1 MYELFANLTLI
12 AHLIFILFVIFGGLL
27 FFIFSKVFY
36 IHLPALLWGI
46 YIELTNSVC
55 PLTYLENWFLN
66 KAELATYSNGF
77 INNYLYPII
86 YPEGLTNNIQ
96 IYLGITLIVI
106 NILIYGFILKNFPI
120 NCFYI
125 LCVHIYLYKGKVFK
139 SQAFIFC

>member
-1 MYELFANLTLI
+1 MDILMYELFANLSLI

-36 IHLPALLWGI
+36 IHLPALFWGI

-106 NILIYGFILKNFPI
+106 NILIYGFIFKNFKR
-120 NCFYI
+120 F
-125 LCVHIYLYKGKVFK
+125 
-139 SQAFIFC
+139 

>member
-1 MYELFANLTLI
+1 MYELFANLTLV

-55 PLTYLENWFLN
+55 PLTYLENWFLI

-86 YPEGLTNNIQ
+86 YPEGLTNHIQ

-106 NILIYGFILKNFPI
+106 NIFIYGFRTKTFL
-120 NCFYI
+120 
-125 LCVHIYLYKGKVFK
+125 
-139 SQAFIFC
+139 

>member
-12 AHLIFILFVIFGGLL
+12 VHLIFILFVIFGGLL

-46 YIELTNSVC
+46 YIELNNSVC
-55 PLTYLENWFLN
+55 PLTYLENWFLD
-66 KAELATYSNGF
+66 KAELETYSNGF

-106 NILIYGFILKNFPI
+106 NILIYGFIFKNF
-120 NCFYI
+120 
-125 LCVHIYLYKGKVFK
+125 
-139 SQAFIFC
+139 QR

>member
-1 MYELFANLTLI
+1 MVIYELLANLTLI

-27 FFIFSKVFY
+27 FFIFSKIIY

-66 KAELATYSNGF
+66 KGELATYSNGF

-106 NILIYGFILKNFPI
+106 NILIYGLIFKNFKR
-120 NCFYI
+120 F
-125 LCVHIYLYKGKVFK
+125 
-139 SQAFIFC
+139 

>member
-1 MYELFANLTLI
+1 MYELFANLSLI

-27 FFIFSKVFY
+27 FFIFSKIIY
-36 IHLPALLWGI
+36 IHPPALLWGV

-66 KAELATYSNGF
+66 KAKLATYSNGF
-77 INNYLYPII
+77 INNYIYLII

-106 NILIYGFILKNFPI
+106 NILIYGFIFKNFKR
-120 NCFYI
+120 F
-125 LCVHIYLYKGKVFK
+125 
-139 SQAFIFC
+139 

>member
-1 MYELFANLTLI
+1 MYELFANLTLF

-106 NILIYGFILKNFPI
+106 NILIYGFIFKNFKR
-120 NCFYI
+120 F
-125 LCVHIYLYKGKVFK
+125 KGRSV
-139 SQAFIFC
+139 ARCP

>member
-12 AHLIFILFVIFGGLL
+12 SHLIFILFVIFGGLL

-106 NILIYGFILKNFPI
+106 NILIYGFILKNFKR
-120 NCFYI
+120 F
-125 LCVHIYLYKGKVFK
+125 
-139 SQAFIFC
+139 